1 MNIQVSY
8 RYIKITGTKGVGS
21 ALWKTKPSAVV
32 HFSIK
37 KKKAHDLFFSLANNT
52 LNVRV
57 RFASRLI
64 FIFRGH
70 AYSEAYYS
78 GNIWLSSD

>member
-1 MNIQVSY
+1 MYNQESLIDLTFIYFMSIQVSY

-37 KKKAHDLFFSLANNT
+37 KKKTHDFFFPQSCQQH
-52 LNVRV
+52 
-57 RFASRLI
+57 SKCK
-64 FIFRGH
+64 
-70 AYSEAYYS
+70 S
-78 GNIWLSSD
+78 